1 MPNSIKVLSLAL
13 LLALPIAGCTPAQT
27 AAAKRGATI
36 AAVDLGQCA
45 GRAVAGPEMR
55 QWAQYLAQDDWRKV
69 VGDVTGLGI
78 GCILHALATGLTQDA
93 GSSLGNASLVASTG
107 TTAPT
112 QLQKATLDRLA
123 ESCKESGQC
132 ADPVRSRAA
141 ILILEAIEAG
151 KVALPEKPK
160 SNAPSGQG

>member
-13 LLALPIAGCTPAQT
+13 LLALPVMGCTPAQT
-27 AAAKRGATI
+27 AAARRGATL

-45 GRAVAGPEMR
+45 GRVVAGPEMR

-93 GSSLGNASLVASTG
+93 GSSLGATSLIA
-107 TTAPT
+107 TATLSAP
-112 QLQKATLDRLA
+112 QKAILDRLA
-123 ESCKESGQC
+123 DSCKEGGQC

-160 SNAPSGQG
+160 SNTPSGQG